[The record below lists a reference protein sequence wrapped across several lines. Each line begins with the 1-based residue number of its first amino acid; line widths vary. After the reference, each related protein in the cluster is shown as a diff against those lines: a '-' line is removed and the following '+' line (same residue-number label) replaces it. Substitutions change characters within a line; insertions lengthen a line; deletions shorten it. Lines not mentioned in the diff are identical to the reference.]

1 MIVSC
6 PACSTRTHLSA
17 REMQGHAD
25 VMCRAC
31 GHRWTEV
38 ETIEAIDVTE
48 RPLRTLPRLIE
59 HDEAPEFE
67 ARRLADLARE
77 AQAQFSAEQAAR
89 ARRWRS
95 WAIFTAF
102 FFSPIAAAALLPETI
117 VAAAPISYKAYQAMG
132 LDVNVYGLEI
142 RRVERQHAI
151 VNGARILTV
160 KGEISNVED
169 DTRKL
174 PWLRFALLDA
184 GGTELYAWTLDTGAR
199 PLRAGETTGF
209 VTRVQAP
216 PEAAQNLKIRFAKAG
231 ELGSDGG
238 EASLPVPPMPT
249 TAATPGPSS
258 EPSQ

>member
-6 PACSTRTHLSA
+6 PACATRTPLSA
-17 REMQGHAD
+17 REARGLSE

-48 RPLRTLPRLIE
+48 RPLRNLPRKTERIID

-77 AQAQFSAEQAAR
+77 AQAQFAAEKASK
-89 ARRWRS
+89 ARRWRN
-95 WAIFTAF
+95 WAVFTAF
-102 FFSPIAAAALLPETI
+102 FFSPIAAAALMPETI
-117 VAAAPISYKAYQAMG
+117 VAAAPISYRAYQAMG

-142 RRVERQHAI
+142 RRVERQHAVI
-151 VNGARILTV
+151 NGARILTV
-160 KGEISNVED
+160 KGEISNVDED
-169 DTRKL
+169 MRKI

-184 GGTELYAWTLDTGAR
+184 AGQELYTWTLDTGAR
-199 PLRAGETTGF
+199 PLRSGETTGF

-231 ELGSDGG
+231 ELRSDGG
-238 EASLPVPPMPT
+238 KAELPVPPMPQS
-249 TAATPGPSS
+249 A
-258 EPSQ
+258 PSQ